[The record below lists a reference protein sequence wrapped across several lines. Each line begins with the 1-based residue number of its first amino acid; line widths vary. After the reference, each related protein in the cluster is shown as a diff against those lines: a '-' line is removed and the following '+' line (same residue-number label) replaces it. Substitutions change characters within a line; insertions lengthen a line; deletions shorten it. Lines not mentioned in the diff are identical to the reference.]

1 MVRFSSNWIGKR
13 LAETEGS
20 GLEQRT
26 SNGAGQTLVM
36 EDCLSAYRFR
46 YILAGLDI
54 FAVGDI
60 RVAIGGPGR
69 TRTFDQWIMSP
80 VL

>member
-13 LAETEGS
+13 LTETGGS
-20 GLEQRT
+20 SLEQQT
-26 SNGAGQTLVM
+26 SNGAGQTLVL

-46 YILAGLDI
+46 NTPAGLDI
-54 FAVGDI
+54 FAVGEI

-69 TRTFDQWIMSP
+69 
-80 VL
+80 